1 MALPKTRSGCHDRSF
16 QQDICVSIVIRSRGG
31 LSSCKCLSFQ
41 IFSIYL
47 RLHGQCAFKTKMIK
61 KIIPAIFAF
70 GATSVGY
77 AEPSNAPSTVTIF
90 GSVDLN
96 LTHSKVGNRS
106 VIGMDQGGHLI
117 PSRVGFRGT
126 EDLGNGLSLNFWLE
140 AAMSPDTGDGAPDS
154 QLFGRR
160 STLSLVS
167 KTYGELRLGR
177 DYTPTFWN
185 LSNFSPFGTVGTGG
199 SSNIVEGWPLGLG
212 TAKTL
217 SRASNSAGYFTPRN
231 LGGFYTQ
238 LMVATDEG
246 IDGTRYR
253 GGRIGYESGP
263 LHVAA
268 AYGETPADG
277 DDYEVAMMGG
287 SYNFGVIKVYV
298 NYLQHKL
305 GSDKQNNALMGA
317 AIPLGRGT
325 IKTSFARS
333 HRFKPGAIADDARQF
348 AVGYTYTLSKRTT
361 LYMTY
366 SRVKNEGNAAYVVAD
381 SSAAGEPG
389 ATATGFQVGIRHDF

>member
-1 MALPKTRSGCHDRSF
+1 MGNVLIKG
-16 QQDICVSIVIRSRGG
+16 
-31 LSSCKCLSFQ
+31 
-41 IFSIYL
+41 
-47 RLHGQCAFKTKMIK
+47 KMIK
-61 KIIPAIFAF
+61 KLVVATLAF
-70 GATSVGY
+70 GAAGVGY
-77 AEPSNAPSTVTIF
+77 AGPVPAPSTVSIF

-96 LTHSKVGNRS
+96 LTRSKVGNRS
-106 VIGMDQGGHLI
+106 VTGMDEGGHLI

-126 EDLGNGLSLNFWLE
+126 EDLGKGLSVNFWLE
-140 AAMSPDTGDGAPDS
+140 AAMSPDTGDGAPNS

-185 LSNFSPFGTVGTGG
+185 LSNFSPFGTVGVGG

-253 GGRIGYESGP
+253 GGRVGYESGP

-268 AYGETPADG
+268 AYGKTPADG

-287 SYNFGVIKVYV
+287 TYNFGVVKFYV

-305 GSDKQNNALMGA
+305 GSDKQNNALFGA
-317 AIPLGRGT
+317 AIPLGAGT

-333 HRFKPGAIADDARQF
+333 HRFRHGAIADDARQF
-348 AVGYTYTLSKRTT
+348 AIGYTHPLSKRTT
-361 LYMTY
+361 LYTAY
-366 SRVKNEGNAAYVVAD
+366 ARVKNDGDAAYVVAD

-389 ATATGFQVGIRHDF
+389 ATASGFQVGIRHDF